1 MNTKLAVLALLC
13 AVACGCGAPQDGGEQ
28 TCSGFDLDVEKV
40 WNAEIK
46 AKVMGYGGEIGG
58 EMGQKIATKMDH
70 VTRDWVMLRE
80 AACRDHERGL
90 LTTDEYKA
98 QVKCFDAFLQNQRS
112 LLSALEAGGG
122 ADVANQ
128 LIAGQEVSQCQM

>member
-1 MNTKLAVLALLC
+1 MKFKLAVWALLC
-13 AVACGCGAPQDGGEQ
+13 AVTCGCGAKQDEGAQ

-58 EMGQKIATKMDH
+58 EMGQKIATKMDN

-80 AACRDHERGL
+80 AACRDHQRGL
-90 LTTDEYKA
+90 LSDDEYKA
-98 QVKCFDAFLQNQRS
+98 QVKCFDVFLQNQRS

-122 ADVANQ
+122 GDVASQ
-128 LIAGQEVSQCQM
+128 ILAGQEVSQCQM